1 MKLNKLLSLSAVLAC
16 GLTLA
21 ACDNGQTTDG
31 TSQGSTTVTPN
42 TVSVNV
48 GLGYTAS
55 FNASKGQVDLT
66 TAMVAFDEAGKVVS
80 SRIDVI
86 QVVVGNV
93 EGEVEITNS
102 GVKVREDGMPK
113 TKLELGKDY
122 GMKNTSGSIG
132 VIAGGLEV
140 DAQIESFAAWTK
152 GKTAA
157 EISASY
163 VMVTQNED
171 GTFSDG
177 RKHSH
182 GGNFTTDEALWSTCT
197 ITVDG
202 FAAAIA
208 NAYANK
214 STKAVEVEEGFK
226 VGVAVNANMY
236 DATTLDLDIAGALV
250 KDGKVAAALTDCV
263 AVQFNNV
270 EGAISLKTDSQYYDA
285 ATSTFKSKKALGDA
299 YNMAA
304 AINYGPNMDK
314 NGDGVVLEWYVQ
326 AALVE
331 AATLGKTAEQ
341 IKVLVKDEGNGNAN
355 AIAQATMNIDMYVTA
370 IARAASYAELALIGP
385 QA

>member
-1 MKLNKLLSLSAVLAC
+1 MKLSKLLSLSAVLAC

-21 ACDNGQTTDG
+21 ACNNEQTTDN
-31 TSQGSTTVTPN
+31 TSSTGGQQTTDTVK
-42 TVSVNV
+42 VNV

-55 FNASKGQVDLT
+55 FNATKGQVDLT

-80 SRIDVI
+80 SRIDVV

-93 EGEVEITNS
+93 EGEVEITNAAN
-102 GVKVREDGMPK
+102 KLREDGMPK

-122 GMKNTSGSIG
+122 NMKGASAGVG

-140 DAQIESFAAWTK
+140 DVQIESFAAWTI

-163 VMVTQNED
+163 EMVTQNED

-177 RKHSH
+177 RKHQH

-202 FAAAIA
+202 FAAAVA

-214 STKAVEVEEGFK
+214 STKAVEIEEGFK
-226 VGVAVNANMY
+226 TGVAVNANMY

-250 KDGKVAAALTDCV
+250 KEGKVAAALTDCV
-263 AVQFNNV
+263 AVEFTNTDGV
-270 EGAISLKTDSQYYDA
+270 VALKSDSKYYDV

-299 YNMAA
+299 YNMSSAVSW
-304 AINYGPNMDK
+304 GDK
-314 NGDGVVLEWYVQ
+314 NKDGVVLEWYVQ

-331 AATLGKTAEQ
+331 AATLGKTADQ

-355 AIAQATMNIDMYVTA
+355 AIAQATMNIDMYVSA